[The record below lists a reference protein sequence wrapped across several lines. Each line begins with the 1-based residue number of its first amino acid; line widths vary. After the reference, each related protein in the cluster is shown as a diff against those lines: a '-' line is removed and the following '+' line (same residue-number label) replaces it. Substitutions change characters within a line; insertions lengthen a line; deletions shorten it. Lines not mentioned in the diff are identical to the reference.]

1 MRIGVLGVVGL
12 SLLTAAC
19 GTTEVQRAATGGLTG
34 GAVGVLAGGPLG
46 LLIGA
51 GVGAAGG
58 SLLPE
63 GADQIA
69 FNALGMEHNVAQNT
83 LNQAGLGKGASAQ
96 AANTQQSAA
105 ATRGSGSSAPP
116 AVMKRSN
123 LVKQAQTD
131 LKNQGLYH
139 GRIDGIA
146 GPQTERALTAYQQKE
161 GLPQTAALDQA
172 TMNKLN
178 LNREQANSPQN
189 QQNRTARGDQNAV
202 SGSSTNAGAM
212 SESQVHDRLQSEGYS
227 DISNLHQVN
236 QSTFAAQAAKD
247 GATYNVQVDAQSGRI
262 VAQSA
267 AGNEGSSANP
277 SANPS
282 SNQSGSDMGSPS
294 SGSSES
300 GNTMPSNPGP
310 SNPGSGNTGSGA
322 GNTGSTGR

>member
-46 LLIGA
+46 LLVGA
-51 GVGAAGG
+51 GAGAIGG

-69 FNALGMEHNVAQNT
+69 YNALGMEHRSAQAT
-83 LNQAGLGKGASAQ
+83 LNREGLANGTQ
-96 AANTQQSAA
+96 AANTRQGAA
-105 ATRGSGSSAPP
+105 ATSGSGSSAPP
-116 AVMKRSN
+116 AVAKRSD

-131 LKNQGLYH
+131 LKHQGLYH
-139 GRIDGIA
+139 GRIDGII
-146 GPQTERALTAYQQKE
+146 GPQTERALTAYQKKE

-172 TMNKLN
+172 TIKKLN
-178 LNREQANSPQN
+178 LNGGQASSQQN
-189 QQNRTARGDQNAV
+189 QQNAAQGSQNAV
-202 SGSSTNAGAM
+202 SGSSANAGAM
-212 SESQVHDRLQSEGYS
+212 SESQVRDRLESDGYS
-227 DISNLHQVN
+227 NINNLHQVN
-236 QSTFAAQAAKD
+236 QNTFAAQAAKD

-282 SNQSGSDMGSPS
+282 SNQSGSNMGSPS

-300 GNTMPSNPGP
+300 GNTTP
-310 SNPGSGNTGSGA
+310 SNPGSGNMGSGA
-322 GNTGSTGR
+322 GNTGSTTGH

>member
-1 MRIGVLGVVGL
+1 
-12 SLLTAAC
+12 
-19 GTTEVQRAATGGLTG
+19 LTG

-46 LLIGA
+46 LLVGA
-51 GVGAAGG
+51 GAGAIGG

-83 LNQAGLGKGASAQ
+83 LSGAGLANGSQ
-96 AANTQQSAA
+96 AANTGRGAA

-116 AVMKRSN
+116 AVTKRSD
-123 LVKQAQTD
+123 LVKQAQAD
-131 LKNQGLYH
+131 LKHQGLYH
-139 GRIDGIA
+139 GRIDGII

-172 TMNKLN
+172 TMDKLN
-178 LNREQANSPQN
+178 LNREQATSPQN
-189 QQNRTARGDQNAV
+189 QQNRTAQGGQNAV
-202 SGSSTNAGAM
+202 PGSAASAGAM
-212 SESQVHDRLQSEGYS
+212 SESQVRDRLQSEGYS

-236 QSTFAAQAAKD
+236 QNTFAAQAAKD

-277 SANPS
+277 SANP
-282 SNQSGSDMGSPS
+282 PS
-294 SGSSES
+294 SGNSES
-300 GNTMPSNPGP
+300 GNTTP
-310 SNPGSGNTGSGA
+310 SNPGSGNTGAGA
-322 GNTGSTGR
+322 GNTGPAGH